1 MENILKQKYKL
12 PKSAA
17 RSIAAEAKSL
27 LKIPQGVMYSKPLEL
42 KCISI
47 AENRGFLENGKPI
60 EKKPQR
66 TTWVPSQQM
75 VTPGDLKGRVT
86 QLLAQPEPISPNRRR
101 LESPRTSD
109 RSSGTGRPEISPRRS
124 KPRDKI
130 RCSSHDRSS
139 IKPSNSSSSERPRR
153 SRFVPS
159 VRVSKALDPIAEA
172 SNSTDDESVGSNSD
186 RPTRRRLR
194 RNPSSETNATSQSG
208 PALGTSTM
216 TLLMPLRDHVM
227 RIVGECSELEVIS
240 DHAKGF
246 RFTDFDSR
254 SYTSLTVSTD
264 GESVSS
270 NGSGKQWG
278 ASSPRRL
285 TDSPRKSVSMGS
297 ATVKS
302 LAMRFS
308 DGSPRVAAPPP
319 RPVRRRN
326 SNDSLEEYDEHTLKL
341 PPIRVMNEPPIGV
354 IVTSARIP
362 SRICPPDE
370 Y

>member
-17 RSIAAEAKSL
+17 RSIVAEAKSL
-27 LKIPQGVMYSKPLEL
+27 LKIPQGVMYSKPLEV
-42 KCISI
+42 KCVSI

-75 VTPGDLKGRVT
+75 VTPRDLKGRVT

-101 LESPRTSD
+101 QEFPRISDRISNTSRLETSPRHSN
-109 RSSGTGRPEISPRRS
+109 S
-124 KPRDKI
+124 RDKS
-130 RCSSHDRSS
+130 RYSSHDRSV
-139 IKPSNSSSSERPRR
+139 IKPSKSSSSERPRR

-159 VRVSKALDPIAEA
+159 VRVSKVLDPIVEA
-172 SNSTDDESVGSNSD
+172 SNSTDDDSVGSSSE

-194 RNPSSETNATSQSG
+194 RNPSSETNVNSKAGAAS
-208 PALGTSTM
+208 GTSTM
-216 TLLMPLRDHVM
+216 TLLMPLRDHIM
-227 RIVGECSELEVIS
+227 RIVGECSELDVIS

-264 GESVSS
+264 AESVSS

-278 ASSPRRL
+278 SGSPRKV

-319 RPVRRRN
+319 RPVRRCN
-326 SNDSLEEYDEHTLKL
+326 SNDSLEEYDERTREL
-341 PPIRVMNEPPIGV
+341 PMIRVLNEPPIGV
-354 IVTSARIP
+354 IVTAARIP
-362 SRICPPDE
+362 SRICHADE